1 MGPVLDFFAPGFV
14 VEVPAAAE
22 AAVGEEE
29 EVVLPVVVEE
39 VWVEVV
45 EEDEWEEDDVEEWE
59 EEDEEEV
66 ELVLEEDVELGF
78 ADIGVKFTPVY
89 TIWRSISVG
98 CPAYVVA
105 TWVAWLDA
113 PQLYW

>member
-14 VEVPAAAE
+14 VEEVPAAAE
-22 AAVGEEE
+22 AAVGEED
-29 EVVLPVVVEE
+29 EVVLPVVEE
-39 VWVEVV
+39 VVWVEVV
-45 EEDEWEEDDVEEWE
+45 EEDEWEEEWE
-59 EEDEEEV
+59 EEGEV
-66 ELVLEEDVELGF
+66 ELVLEDVELGF

-89 TIWRSISVG
+89 TIWRSISVA

>member
-45 EEDEWEEDDVEEWE
+45 EDEWEEDDEEEWE

>member
-1 MGPVLDFFAPGFV
+1 
-14 VEVPAAAE
+14 
-22 AAVGEEE
+22 
-29 EVVLPVVVEE
+29 
-39 VWVEVV
+39 VEVV

-105 TWVAWLDA
+105 TWVA
-113 PQLYW
+113 

>member
-1 MGPVLDFFAPGFV
+1 M
-14 VEVPAAAE
+14 
-22 AAVGEEE
+22 
-29 EVVLPVVVEE
+29 
-39 VWVEVV
+39 EVV

-66 ELVLEEDVELGF
+66 ELVLEDVELGF

-105 TWVAWLDA
+105 TWVA
-113 PQLYW
+113 

>member
-1 MGPVLDFFAPGFV
+1 
-14 VEVPAAAE
+14 
-22 AAVGEEE
+22 
-29 EVVLPVVVEE
+29 
-39 VWVEVV
+39 VEVV
-45 EEDEWEEDDVEEWE
+45 EEDEWEEDMEVEEW

-66 ELVLEEDVELGF
+66 EWEKDEEVELILEEDVELGF

-105 TWVAWLDA
+105 T
-113 PQLYW
+113 

>member
-14 VEVPAAAE
+14 VEVPVAAGAT
-22 AAVGEEE
+22 VGEEE
-29 EVVLPVVVEE
+29 EVVVPVVVEE

-45 EEDEWEEDDVEEWE
+45 EEEWEDEDEEEWEED
-59 EEDEEEV
+59 EEV
-66 ELVLEEDVELGF
+66 ELVLEEDVALGF
-78 ADIGVKFTPVY
+78 AGIGVKFTPVY
-89 TIWRSISVG
+89 TTWRSMSVG